1 MSENKISQ
9 VRLVWAVLSL
19 LLIGL
24 SWAGVARSKAGLVE
38 RRLVQNGVP
47 LLYLATEGVQGAP
60 GVVIAHGFSGSKQL
74 MLGYGLTFARAGYA
88 VMLLDFSG
96 HGANPKPLDENSAGL
111 QADLL
116 AASQMLI
123 MQPEV
128 NPAKLALLGHSMGSG
143 AVMTAG
149 IEYPERYQA
158 VIAISPTSAEVTPTL
173 PPNLMLQAG
182 SLEARFVENAQGLL
196 LAAGG
201 MNADFAGG
209 QARTFVEIE
218 NVEHITILFNPT
230 SHKLALEWLNQT
242 YGLDNLYPGVDWR
255 MVWYGMH
262 LIGWLS
268 LALALAPLVPA
279 FPQTI
284 QEYALKREP
293 WTGIILAPFI
303 ATAVTWLINR
313 LINLSDVLGMQVAGV
328 LGIWLLVFG
337 LIWLWIGFQPLGF
350 KPASL
355 ARGALLFALLWI
367 AFGLMAQV
375 TWLQWFLI
383 PKRLVVWLV
392 LSLACLPWKL
402 AAGHIQ
408 FRAKGWQRLVWWLA
422 QSVFLTAGL
431 VAAAYLIP
439 GMFFLLLIAPAI
451 PLVLVVEGVAAEIF
465 DDPWGFGLG
474 ATLFFGWLIAALF
487 PLV

>member
-1 MSENKISQ
+1 MTDKKFNQ
-9 VRLVWAVLSL
+9 VRRVWAVLSL

-38 RRLVQNGVP
+38 RRFAQNGVP
-47 LLYLATEGVQGAP
+47 LLYLAPEGVQGAP
-60 GVVIAHGFSGSKQL
+60 GVVVAHGFSGSKQL

-96 HGANPKPLDENSAGL
+96 HGANPKPLGENGAGL

-143 AVMTAG
+143 AVMSAG
-149 IEYPERYQA
+149 IEFPERYQA
-158 VIAISPTSAEVTPTL
+158 VIAISPTGAEVTPSL

-182 SLEARFVENAQGLL
+182 SLEPRFVENAQELL
-196 LAAGG
+196 LNAGG

-209 QARTFVEIE
+209 VARTFTEIK

-255 MVWYGMH
+255 MAWYGMH

-284 QEYALKREP
+284 REYALKREP
-293 WTGIILAPFI
+293 WTGIIMAPFI
-303 ATAVTWLINR
+303 ATGVTWPINHF
-313 LINLSDVLGMQVAGV
+313 IDLSDLLGIQVAGT

-337 LIWLWIGFQPLGF
+337 LVWLLIGFHMLGF
-350 KPASL
+350 KPASF

-367 AFGLMAQV
+367 AFGLLAQF
-375 TWLQWFLI
+375 TWLQWFLA
-383 PKRLVVWLV
+383 PRRMVLWLLLGV
-392 LSLACLPWKL
+392 LCLPWKL

-422 QSVFLTAGL
+422 QSIFLTGGL

-439 GMFFLLLIAPAI
+439 GMFFLLLIAPAV
-451 PLVLVVEGVAAEIF
+451 PLVLVVEGVAAEVF

-474 ATLFFGWLIAALF
+474 AAFFFGWLIAALF